1 MEKSGFFNAR
11 KVGDTYDRTYL
22 AEDFANYF
30 MRFIGNG
37 VFPNPSTGL
46 QVLESDTP
54 DMFVNLKTGYAFIN
68 GYTYANEGDKPFQV
82 TVADGV
88 LNRTDAVF
96 IRWDRVNR
104 AITGVY
110 VAGQSSPD
118 PVAPTPTRTA
128 DIWDLCVAIINV
140 KAGSTKITQD
150 MIEDTRMNKSLCGIV
165 VNAVNEID
173 TTTLY
178 LQVQKDLESFQN
190 MSQAEFTA
198 WFDSI
203 KGQLSGDIATNLQ
216 LQLTNIM
223 DGTSVPYS
231 GISIYTH
238 SKSGTVHE
246 LTGVGANGRVK
257 LTDNIASG
265 DTFTV
270 NGEAVTAFMGTEDA
284 VGSMAGADWSGKW
297 ATFTYDEQEKTL
309 NFKGGG
315 GLSTSDLTTATAE
328 EVDVVKGKTFFAGEK
343 TIKTGTLDIE
353 SATASEAYV
362 LSGKTFYA
370 GDKTIKTGTMPDNIG
385 SSKAVAWGYNG
396 TNLYMAF
403 AHGHYPAETHWDKA
417 NTSEVYVPNANVAS
431 TIGLTA
437 AKILKGNT
445 ILGIS
450 GSGVSTLQAGYSY
463 RYMQKYDSKALAG
476 SIFKKATSGKLAF
489 AKAVSN
495 LPMVIVA
502 GGGDASGNT
511 QTIKIGS
518 RTIAT
523 TVGTLGT
530 VKKVKVSASANE
542 EITVDGDYN
551 GSQWFL
557 AVL

>member
-88 LNRTDAVF
+88 LNRKDAVF

-110 VAGQSSPD
+110 VAGQGSPD

-238 SKSGTVHE
+238 QKSGTIHK
-246 LTGVGANGRVK
+246 LTGSGPNGRVK
-257 LTDNIASG
+257 LTANVAAG
-265 DTFTV
+265 DTVQV
-270 NGEAVTAFMGTEDA
+270 NGKTVPAYVGAETFADALAGESVTGR
-284 VGSMAGADWSGKW
+284 WL
-297 ATFTYDEQEKTL
+297 TFTQDGTQI
-309 NFKGGG
+309 NFNGGG
-315 GLSTSDLTTATAE
+315 GLSLTKLALATADTG
-328 EVDVVKGKTFFAGEK
+328 DVISGKKFYSGDK
-343 TIKTGTLDIE
+343 SLKTGSILPRNTVGQNGTVGLSQFLTGVAVSQANSKNTQTNSNLDKV
-353 SATASEAYV
+353 SR
-362 LSGKTFYA
+362 LCLQPPA
-370 GDKTIKTGTMPDNIG
+370 GF
-385 SSKAVAWGYNG
+385 YNG
-396 TNLYMAF
+396 NTYV
-403 AHGHYPAETHWDKA
+403 GETF
-417 NTSEVYVPNANVAS
+417 ANVAS
-431 TIGLTA
+431 AIGLNDGNLCAGNTVLGITGSGHAVAMFATIGDNRWSGGSPNRLKLAYTVGGKSGFGGWGCWLPA
-437 AKILKGNT
+437 GTYRACGAIDGLKGCYIADAGNLDT
-445 ILGIS
+445 RIYNAEREYSSSVWG
-450 GSGVSTLQAGYSY
+450 GQGTFTL
-463 RYMQKYDSKALAG
+463 
-476 SIFKKATSGKLAF
+476 
-489 AKAVSN
+489 
-495 LPMVIVA
+495 
-502 GGGDASGNT
+502 
-511 QTIKIGS
+511 
-518 RTIAT
+518 
-523 TVGTLGT
+523 
-530 VKKVKVSASANE
+530 
-542 EITVDGDYN
+542 N
-551 GSQWFL
+551 GSQWVSVTSGSTSYSED
-557 AVL
+557 AGVCIYRV